1 MKEQLWN
8 LLLYAIVF
16 GIAYYQTYA
25 EGDWFLTIGI
35 TILLIGFGQ
44 IGATVLTILWYG
56 VVWFWDATVNYSKN
70 RREKTEDEI

>member
-8 LLLYAIVF
+8 LLIYAILF

-35 TILLIGFGQ
+35 TILLVGFGQ

-56 VVWFWDATVNYSKN
+56 LVWFWNASVNFRKDN
-70 RREKTEDEI
+70 NDRRRDT